1 MKEVIGV
8 RKIRIR
14 ETKENWRIKV
24 ETIIGT
30 TKVRR
35 KEAQED
41 LRWVWG
47 SWKKT

>member
-1 MKEVIGV
+1 MKEAIGV
-8 RKIRIR
+8 RKVRTW
-14 ETKENWRIKV
+14 ETMKNWRIKA
-24 ETIIGT
+24 ETNLGT
-30 TKVRR
+30 AKAWR